1 MDGSQPETGSQYN
14 AWSLAS
20 SWRCQNS
27 LRQSGSARLH
37 KTISRLQLAFCMG
50 LFSNYLEPFFCKS
63 ELKYQIFFKKKTEAA
78 RAVNIYRISSIARIK
93 HSAHFAKTTC
103 NTAVSTI
110 ASSMSKVKPSKHS
123 TIKLVVLK
131 QTQTK
136 LAVPLQAK
144 HLTFEMHQPLSTC
157 RWSISGGIV
166 RTQAMQY
173 KDILYVQPPRVVCIL
188 PFSLAIYMPRRSGN

>member
-103 NTAVSTI
+103 NNAASTMRSAADLPCLPPVPLFI
-110 ASSMSKVKPSKHS
+110 GHSS
-123 TIKLVVLK
+123 LVVFRKSNLLNI
-131 QTQTK
+131 QQ
-136 LAVPLQAK
+136 L
-144 HLTFEMHQPLSTC
+144 
-157 RWSISGGIV
+157 
-166 RTQAMQY
+166 
-173 KDILYVQPPRVVCIL
+173 
-188 PFSLAIYMPRRSGN
+188 N